1 MSSKFIKR
9 STQVIFYAYCKLQSN
24 TSCILISLVSTVALN
39 LSGFAI
45 MSLFFIHSMALLV
58 VTSGLFIR
66 PWIVSSTAV
75 LVLSSAKLCKS
86 EPSKKNML
94 LMNMLS
100 DIGPSIDPCGTPGR
114 IYL

>member
-1 MSSKFIKR
+1 M
-9 STQVIFYAYCKLQSN
+9 
-24 TSCILISLVSTVALN
+24 ISLVSTVALN

-45 MSLFFIHSMALLV
+45 MSLFFIYSMALLV

-86 EPSKKNML
+86 EPSKKNMSF
-94 LMNMLS
+94 MNMLS

-114 IYL
+114 TYL

>member
-1 MSSKFIKR
+1 MFLTYVIKVDKR
-9 STQVIFYAYCKLQSN
+9 EVLRLYFMHYKLQSN
-24 TSCILISLVSTVALN
+24 TCCIMISLVSTTALN

-75 LVLSSAKLCKS
+75 SVVICKIVQVRAQQ
-86 EPSKKNML
+86 E
-94 LMNMLS
+94 
-100 DIGPSIDPCGTPGR
+100 
-114 IYL
+114 IYVVHEYVE